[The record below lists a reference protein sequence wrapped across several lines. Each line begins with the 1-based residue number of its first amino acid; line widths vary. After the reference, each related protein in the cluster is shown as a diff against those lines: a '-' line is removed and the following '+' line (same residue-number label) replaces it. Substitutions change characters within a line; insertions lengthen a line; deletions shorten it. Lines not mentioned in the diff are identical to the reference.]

1 MNKKLIDLEEKLIFL
16 EHTTEELNNVIFRQR
31 RELDEY
37 KVMLK
42 HLSNKLKNLEDNQSN
57 TSAEVVNEKPPH
69 Y

>member
-1 MNKKLIDLEEKLIFL
+1 MDKKLIDLEEKLIFL

-31 RELDEY
+31 QELDEY

>member
-57 TSAEVVNEKPPH
+57 ASAEVVNEKPPH